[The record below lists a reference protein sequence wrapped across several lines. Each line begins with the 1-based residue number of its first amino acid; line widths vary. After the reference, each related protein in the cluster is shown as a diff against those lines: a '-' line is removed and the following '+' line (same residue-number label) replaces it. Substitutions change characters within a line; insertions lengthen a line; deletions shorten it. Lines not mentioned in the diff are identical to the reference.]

1 MRLTSSWTP
10 RVLRRTR
17 RLLVAIAAVG
27 SVLLLTS
34 SVAAGALLFG
44 WALLAVVILEST
56 RMRRSILE
64 GQRQQYAL
72 TQIRPLMGVLPL
84 DLSGWAADAILIH
97 NAVRIVTRIRPRL
110 IMECGSGA
118 STIVIGRC
126 LRALG
131 RGRLIALEHDPE
143 YARRTSEL
151 VRVHTL
157 ENVVTVV
164 TAPLVPTPTAAGEGL
179 WYGPEYR
186 DLITCPIDVLLVDG
200 PPGSVGPRAR
210 YPAVPVLKSLL
221 APECW
226 IILDDG
232 DRPDERAIAHAW
244 CSELSAKLQY
254 LDGGRGGWLL
264 HRQLGA
270 SDHRHEP
277 APIAMSGDASLRS
290 GG

>member
-1 MRLTSSWTP
+1 
-10 RVLRRTR
+10 
-17 RLLVAIAAVG
+17 
-27 SVLLLTS
+27 
-34 SVAAGALLFG
+34 
-44 WALLAVVILEST
+44 
-56 RMRRSILE
+56 
-64 GQRQQYAL
+64 
-72 TQIRPLMGVLPL
+72 MGDLPL

-97 NAVRIVTRIRPRL
+97 NTVRLVTEIRPRL
-110 IMECGSGA
+110 IVECGSGA

-131 RGRLIALEHDPE
+131 RGRLISLEHEPE

-157 ENVVTVV
+157 ENVVTIV
-164 TAPLVPTPTAAGEGL
+164 TAPLVPTQAGHREGL

-186 DLITCPIDVLLVDG
+186 DLITWPIDVLLVDG

-210 YPAVPVLKSLL
+210 YPAVPVLESLL

-226 IILDDG
+226 ILLDDG

-244 CSELSAKLQY
+244 CSELSAKLVY

-264 HRQLGA
+264 HRQPAAGHRRLEPVSVPVSGKA
-270 SDHRHEP
+270 S
-277 APIAMSGDASLRS
+277 SGS